1 MITFQ
6 IYTFLYLYIFFILI
20 NLLTQ
25 SLNFMLFETP
35 GILSVHM

>member
-25 SLNFMLFETP
+25 SLNFKLFETP